1 MYHRIVTQRILEGV
15 YALTVEF
22 EIYGF
27 SPSHWEELLQSI
39 SNLIF
44 RLIIIKFGYFFYL
57 LPSLSDKII
66 IKYVLILTKYV
77 PWLSFCAEMVD
88 DETGGSIF
96 SPDFM
101 PGYQME
107 NLKSRLP
114 SFLYYIFFPS
124 TKVSFSTS
132 CF

>member
-1 MYHRIVTQRILEGV
+1 M
-15 YALTVEF
+15 
-22 EIYGF
+22 
-27 SPSHWEELLQSI
+27 LLLWI
-39 SNLIF
+39 
-44 RLIIIKFGYFFYL
+44 FFYL

-77 PWLSFCAEMVD
+77 PWLSFWAEMVD

-114 SFLYYIFFPS
+114 SFLYYIFFFLYKS
-124 TKVSFSTS
+124 ILFNKLFLDFRLLSGSSHIQSVLIGVEYRNHRQILDVYSKQI
-132 CF
+132 